1 MCRPLFFLL
10 IGLFLYSC
18 TGNTL
23 YHSYQSLPA
32 EGWDRSDTIR
42 FDVPETR
49 RGINGSL
56 FIGLRTVAHIGFRD
70 IVLAVEQYDDAGMVC
85 RCDTIRYPL
94 TDEEGNALT
103 KGVNTRQYETQ
114 QLPLRIRK
122 GQSGSIRIH
131 HLMRRE
137 MISGITEVGIR
148 IEEENR

>member
-1 MCRPLFFLL
+1 MCRLLFFLL
-10 IGLFLYSC
+10 IGLFLSSC

-42 FDVPETR
+42 FDVPEAKQ
-49 RGINGSL
+49 GINGSL

-70 IVLAVEQYDDAGMVC
+70 IVLAVEQCDDAGKVC

-103 KGVNTRQYETQ
+103 KGVNTHQYETQ
-114 QLPLRIRK
+114 QLPFRMRK
-122 GQSGSIRIH
+122 GQSGSICIH

-137 MISGITEVGIR
+137 MISGITEVGVR